1 MEKQDESPSEE
12 TQDTATRSCRG
23 RKAWCFLVAVLLII
37 ALSLAGVALWLF
49 WQQSQQLETQ
59 KNALSELQ
67 QSTGVIGQ
75 IDQDQRAQRKQLV
88 DLQDSL
94 AKTRDEL
101 AEIAARDAI
110 DSKELR
116 MRWTLAE
123 IEHLLDLANQ
133 RALLARDIDGARQ
146 ALQLADEQIREL
158 NDYRLQP
165 LREQIADEMLA
176 LDSVKSLDIAGMAA
190 DLQSALKSVNQLRV
204 VKGPR
209 QKAETSGINDGTDDL
224 RSVEGW
230 QNAAGNVWEQIRSLV
245 VIRQHEDASAAVL
258 VPEQRYFLYQN
269 LRLQL
274 ESARYALLSG
284 NNELF
289 SDSVGIAIDW
299 LNVYFV
305 GEERDAML
313 SLLEELDDADID
325 VSIPDISGSLRWI
338 QDFES

>member
-1 MEKQDESPSEE
+1 MEKQDQSSTEE
-12 TQDTATRSCRG
+12 TQTASTRSCRG
-23 RKAWCFLVAVLLII
+23 RKACCFLVALLLII
-37 ALSLAGVALWLF
+37 ALSLAGAALWLF
-49 WQQSQQLETQ
+49 WQQSQQLEAQ
-59 KNALSELQ
+59 ENALSELQ
-67 QSTGVIGQ
+67 QSTSVISQLG
-75 IDQDQRAQRKQLV
+75 QDQQSQRKQLRA
-88 DLQDSL
+88 LQESL
-94 AKTRDEL
+94 ENTRDEL
-101 AEIAARDAI
+101 AEVAARDAI
-110 DSKELR
+110 DDKELR

-133 RALLARDIDGARQ
+133 RALLARDIKGARQ

-158 NDYRLQP
+158 GDYRLQP

-176 LDSVKSLDIAGMAA
+176 LDSVRSLDIGGMAA

-209 QKAETSGINDGTDDL
+209 QKAETSALNDGTDDL
-224 RSVEGW
+224 SSVEGW
-230 QNAAGNVWEQIRSLV
+230 QNAAGDVWEQIRSLV
-245 VIRQHEDASAAVL
+245 VIRHQEDASAAVL

-284 NNELF
+284 NNTLF
-289 SDSVGIAIDW
+289 SDSIDIAIDW

-313 SLLEELDDADID
+313 SLLEELDDTDVD
-325 VSIPDISGSLRWI
+325 VSIPDISGSVRWI